1 MQQHLPAKSS
11 SCRRA
16 TFSNLLPCLKIN
28 HNKRKHK
35 CSGNNIMFTL
45 AFIIVATLLNLCS
58 AGVPHNNHHRF
69 LEAAQRSSSSLQLA
83 KQWKLFSYN
92 FLSHAPV
99 NDMNFFNPSN
109 ILATGLVITEDR
121 FFIATPK
128 LFSGV
133 PSTLNWISR
142 SDYEDSPVLQAYPD
156 WSFATTGR
164 TDFNCSDLVLISV
177 YRLRLDSCNR
187 LWVLDA
193 GISRSLEDY
202 EKTCPPKI
210 LVFDLKTNQV
220 VRRIDFPQGV
230 LRGESLFTNLIID
243 ETTAKAGT
251 CDDVFVYISDTVE
264 PGIVVYDSIRDT
276 TWRVSHPAMYP
287 DPDFAQAEIL
297 NDRFVLM
304 DGIVGITFDAK
315 KGLIYFQ
322 PFATDRIFSVTR
334 EVLRAGPIAI
344 NQVLPVKLVGKKS
357 SQGIGIA
364 VTDDGTLIFGP
375 STETAI
381 ATWNPNTNEQHI
393 LAQDKDHLQFLSD
406 ITLSPHDPGYV
417 YAIASKFHRF
427 FLKNLNVEEVNNRI
441 IRIPLPGYAP
451 TLPAIQPSPYALKPY
466 SIQSNLNTYYQL
478 TNSLQ
483 PKLTNAATYFNRPAA
498 SSSHPYSFEN
508 AGIINYSVKNPF
520 TALNQGETF
529 PPRKELR
536 NQDKYS
542 FLESLA
548 TIPSAGRALPPDP
561 SSLLNL
567 HPNGASDYYY
577 SRPARS
583 ANKETENVSDP
594 QKK

>member
-1 MQQHLPAKSS
+1 MMKQHLAAKSS
-11 SCRRA
+11 SS
-16 TFSNLLPCLKIN
+16 FSSLLPCLKIN
-28 HNKRKHK
+28 HNKRKHYK
-35 CSGNNIMFTL
+35 CGENIMFTFAL
-45 AFIIVATLLNLCS
+45 IILTTLLNLCC
-58 AGVPHNNHHRF
+58 GVQYQPPHNNHRL
-69 LEAAQRSSSSLQLA
+69 LEAHRPSSLQLA
-83 KQWKLFSYN
+83 KQWKLFTFN
-92 FLSHAPV
+92 FLSHAPI

-109 ILATGLVITEDR
+109 ILATGLVVTEDR
-121 FFIATPK
+121 FIIATPK

-133 PSTLNWISR
+133 PSTLNWVSR
-142 SDYEDSPVLQAYPD
+142 SAYEDSPVLQAYPD

-164 TDFNCSDLVLISV
+164 TDFNCSDLVLVSV

-220 VRRIDFPQGV
+220 VRRIDFPAGV

-243 ETTAKAGT
+243 ETTSKAGT

-276 TWRVSHPAMYP
+276 TWRVTHPAMYP
-287 DPDFAQAEIL
+287 DPDFAQADIL

-315 KGLIYFQ
+315 KGLVYFQ

-364 VTDDGTLIFGP
+364 VTTDGTLIFSP
-375 STETAI
+375 STETAV
-381 ATWNPNTNEQHI
+381 ATWNPNTNEQNI
-393 LAQDKDHLQFLSD
+393 LAQDKEHLQFISD

-417 YAIASKFHRF
+417 YVISSKFHRF
-427 FLKNLNVEEVNNRI
+427 FLKNLNVEEVNNRL
-441 IRIPLPGYAP
+441 IRIPLPGYTP
-451 TLPAIQPSPYALKPY
+451 HLPAIQPSPYALKPY
-466 SIQSNLNTYYQL
+466 AIQGNLNSYYQL

-483 PKLTNAATYFNRPAA
+483 PKTTNSAPYFSRPAVT
-498 SSSHPYSFEN
+498 SSHPYNFEN
-508 AGIINYSVKNPF
+508 TGIINYSSKNPF
-520 TALNQGETF
+520 TALNQGESF
-529 PPRKELR
+529 PPRKEQR
-536 NQDKYS
+536 NQDQYS

-548 TIPSAGRALPPDP
+548 AITSSAPSDP
-561 SSLLNL
+561 SSILNI
-567 HPNGASDYYY
+567 HPNSGNPPGFYY
-577 SRPARS
+577 SRSARN
-583 ANKETENVSDP
+583 ANNKETENVSE
-594 QKK
+594 Q